1 LDTGVA
7 AGIDASFYLISK
19 ILGQDWAKT
28 VAKNLEY
35 PYSARENLTHNT
47 ENCAKPYQHSLA
59 YVIINLKSKIMT
71 HTYSVTGMMC
81 KGCASHVKEQIE
93 NHPDVTLVD
102 ISPITLVE
110 KVRRRK
116 EAVISM
122 NQHISITE
130 LQRFLDQDSQYSGR
144 YSIS

>member
-1 LDTGVA
+1 
-7 AGIDASFYLISK
+7 
-19 ILGQDWAKT
+19 
-28 VAKNLEY
+28 
-35 PYSARENLTHNT
+35 
-47 ENCAKPYQHSLA
+47 
-59 YVIINLKSKIMT
+59 MT

-93 NHPDVTLVD
+93 KHPDVTLVD

-122 NQHISITE
+122 NQHISIAE
-130 LQRFLDQDSQYSGR
+130 LQRFLDQDSKYSGR
-144 YSIS
+144 YSIKDRHTSKSKQLKKITNLKFMSS